1 MFVTLAK
8 AGSIDRLIGAI
19 FGHIVFIY
27 IVAGTDALCNLESCG
42 YDIGHYQTLS
52 HNLMYLVM

>member
-8 AGSIDRLIGAI
+8 AGSIDQLTGAI

-27 IVAGTDALCNLESCG
+27 IVAGADA
-42 YDIGHYQTLS
+42 
-52 HNLMYLVM
+52 